1 MEELL
6 QNIKSYSRNELGM
19 IVESRLGDKGWN
31 ILSCRPDDAEE
42 DEAYDIQI
50 RDAGT
55 VQVKGLQ
62 VSLVEIVLDR
72 YKDEEIVLCEAVDHA
87 IARLCYC

>member
-6 QNIKSYSRNELGM
+6 TNVAAYSRIELGM
-19 IVESRLGDKGWN
+19 IVEYRLGDDEQY
-31 ILSCRPDDAEE
+31 ILSCRLDDAEE
-42 DEAYDIQI
+42 DEDEVYDVHV

-62 VSLVEIVLDR
+62 VSLVEIGD
-72 YKDEEIVLCEAVDHA
+72 KDEEMVLCEAVGHA